1 MAKTRRRTKRLRA
14 WVNVYELGRLG
25 SASESRKEACGVFCG
40 DAAEG
45 DREAVPFIESRPGDV
60 VLSREQVDAISKLLT
75 HAAGVLADGLSEQAR
90 YPVRDALAL
99 LRGGR

>member
-1 MAKTRRRTKRLRA
+1 VKKTTKRLKA
-14 WVNVYELGRLG
+14 WVNVYEAGRLG

-45 DREAVPFIESRPGDV
+45 DREAIPFIEAHPGDV
-60 VLSREQVDAISKLLT
+60 VLSRADATFIRQVLDEVHSELPHCST
-75 HAAGVLADGLSEQAR
+75 CTSAAV
-90 YPVRDALAL
+90 AL